1 MTESSTPATE
11 LTSQYLAQV
20 VGDLD
25 RNTKEQERIRAEI
38 SALQEQLLALQHD
51 HTVLLNMQRALGAD
65 APTLPTQPAPTE
77 DAAAPASPSA
87 PKRKRAKPAT
97 ESGTG
102 KPAGSKKATTAKVA
116 GTTAKKAAAKKPKT
130 EPKAEQPIAKT
141 EASKSAQPTL
151 VELIRRHLGEQ
162 TEPRSAAEIST
173 ALGKAHPERGIKT
186 TVVRTTLEGLV
197 ARSQA
202 HRTKQGTSVF
212 YTAPDAPE
220 PAAPSAAETQ
230 SAGD

>member
-1 MTESSTPATE
+1 MTESTTPATE

-51 HTVLLNMQRALGAD
+51 HTVLLSMQRALGAE
-65 APTLPTQPAPTE
+65 APTLPTQPAAPE
-77 DAAAPASPSA
+77 DAAAPTSPST
-87 PKRKRAKPAT
+87 PKRKRAKTTT

-102 KPAGSKKATTAKVA
+102 KQAGPKKATTAQGGKTA
-116 GTTAKKAAAKKPKT
+116 AKKAAAKKPKT
-130 EPKAEQPIAKT
+130 EPKAKA

-162 TEPRSAAEIST
+162 SEPRSAAEVAT

-212 YTAPDAPE
+212 YTAPDSPE
-220 PAAPSAAETQ
+220 PAAPAAAETQ

>member
-1 MTESSTPATE
+1 MTESTTPATE

-51 HTVLLNMQRALGAD
+51 HTVLLNMQRALGAE
-65 APTLPTQPAPTE
+65 APTVPTQPAAPE
-77 DAAAPASPSA
+77 DAAAPTSPST
-87 PKRKRAKPAT
+87 PKRKRAKTTT

-102 KPAGSKKATTAKVA
+102 KQAGPKRATAAPGGKTAV
-116 GTTAKKAAAKKPKT
+116 KKAAAKKPKT
-130 EPKAEQPIAKT
+130 EPKAKD

-162 TEPRSAAEIST
+162 SEPRSAAEVAT
-173 ALGKAHPERGIKT
+173 ALGQAHPERGIKT

-212 YTAPDAPE
+212 YTAPDSPE
-220 PAAPSAAETQ
+220 PAAPPAAETQ

>member
-1 MTESSTPATE
+1 MTESTPPATE

-25 RNTKEQERIRAEI
+25 RNAKEQERIRAEI

-51 HTVLLNMQRALGAD
+51 HTVLVNMQRALDSGAP
-65 APTLPTQPAPTE
+65 AQPAQPE
-77 DAAAPASPSA
+77 DAAAPAAPST
-87 PKRKRAKPAT
+87 PRRKRSKAAT

-102 KPAGSKKATTAKVA
+102 KRAGAKKAPSKQD
-116 GTTAKKAAAKKPKT
+116 GTTATGKAAAKKPKG
-130 EPKAEQPIAKT
+130 QPIAKA

-162 TEPRSAAEIST
+162 SEPRSAAEIAT
-173 ALGKAHPERGIKT
+173 ALGQAHPERRIKS

-202 HRTKQGTSVF
+202 HRSKQGSSVF

-220 PAAPSAAETQ
+220 PTAPSLAETQ
-230 SAGD
+230 SAED